1 MAKLN
6 KKILWIIGIISKT
19 DKKES
24 SVSVATSFI
33 DKYTS
38 ESCSGGGCSKS
49 ICNYVDTG
57 PSYINGFNLNELNSL
72 GSFGTNCQLY
82 PQDLSG
88 IIICGDTSNYFN
100 HDVLMINIDSNQI
113 NISCETIVQESLDRD
128 IINGDKIE
136 YDSTYK
142 GIKLYHHSECVDG
155 VCQLSSD
162 KGMAFCSRNNKF
174 LIVTIDYI
182 YIPKPTCAEVGGTC
196 CAANEVCSTIYFEVE
211 GGTTCGSP
219 CCAGTCT
226 PIPSCLISSVPI
238 TLSGNRLFNIGIS
251 LPEENVRIIKGDI
264 PGEGQPFV
272 GTYNEGIFSLNN
284 GVFQAIPNIIYLLL
298 FGYGSTN
305 YYTLPMGIQIPC
317 ISSMSQVGTLCLID
331 KVPTITVFDEY
342 GSVQSSGIHNQIIG
356 PMECKEVTV
365 RVKTAADKCYGSPNT
380 EFNNQICFMY
390 DEAVYSSVSVNPLVR
405 IPSVVSYSISTHLT
419 PGKKVECFNLPI
431 LADTGYTDVPVDIC
445 SISNPTS
452 NNNIAILLEDT
463 NPYIT
468 NQLELKWGFED
479 ASNNNLG
486 SPLIEGG
493 FINVE

>member
-1 MAKLN
+1 
-6 KKILWIIGIISKT
+6 
-19 DKKES
+19 
-24 SVSVATSFI
+24 
-33 DKYTS
+33 
-38 ESCSGGGCSKS
+38 
-49 ICNYVDTG
+49 
-57 PSYINGFNLNELNSL
+57 
-72 GSFGTNCQLY
+72 
-82 PQDLSG
+82 
-88 IIICGDTSNYFN
+88 
-100 HDVLMINIDSNQI
+100 
-113 NISCETIVQESLDRD
+113 
-128 IINGDKIE
+128 
-136 YDSTYK
+136 
-142 GIKLYHHSECVDG
+142 
-155 VCQLSSD
+155 
-162 KGMAFCSRNNKF
+162 
-174 LIVTIDYI
+174 
-182 YIPKPTCAEVGGTC
+182 
-196 CAANEVCSTIYFEVE
+196 
-211 GGTTCGSP
+211 
-219 CCAGTCT
+219 
-226 PIPSCLISSVPI
+226 
-238 TLSGNRLFNIGIS
+238 
-251 LPEENVRIIKGDI
+251 
-264 PGEGQPFV
+264 
-272 GTYNEGIFSLNN
+272 
-284 GVFQAIPNIIYLLL
+284 
-298 FGYGSTN
+298 
-305 YYTLPMGIQIPC
+305 MGIQIPC

-479 ASNNNLG
+479 DSNNNLG